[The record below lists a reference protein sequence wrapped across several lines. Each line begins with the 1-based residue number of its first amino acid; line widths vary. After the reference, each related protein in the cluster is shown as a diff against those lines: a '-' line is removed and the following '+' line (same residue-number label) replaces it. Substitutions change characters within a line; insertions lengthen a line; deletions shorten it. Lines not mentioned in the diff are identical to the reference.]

1 MFSLNIKSRK
11 QTDAISCWKLVE
23 LVGVSVVPGANPV
36 VWDSGASQDMP
47 ILPAGAA
54 SAQNKAFSWSHILGE
69 DDT

>member
-1 MFSLNIKSRK
+1 MLEIGR
-11 QTDAISCWKLVE
+11 IGE
-23 LVGVSVVPGANPV
+23 GMSVVPGANPV

-54 SAQNKAFSWSHILGE
+54 SAQNKAFSCSHILGE